1 MDVVS
6 TIGGYFVGPIKK
18 HCGYL
23 YHYNS
28 NIKDLKEKIQKLR
41 DKSDRVQLEI
51 GAANRNGQ
59 VIAPE
64 VGTWIE
70 KVRNILDEDV
80 EANKISWDGWGPR
93 YYLSRKAKKKTLE
106 IDGLLSDAAPF
117 VTRVS
122 YPPPLGIGSSSIEG
136 IMDFESRT
144 KMRKEVLEA
153 LRTDKV
159 NMIAICGMGG
169 IGKTTMAKEVAKRAK
184 DDKLF
189 DEVVM
194 AVVSQNQDLRNI
206 QGSNC

>member
-1 MDVVS
+1 M
-6 TIGGYFVGPIKK
+6 
-18 HCGYL
+18 
-23 YHYNS
+23 
-28 NIKDLKEKIQKLR
+28 
-41 DKSDRVQLEI
+41 QLEI
-51 GAANRNGQ
+51 GAAKRNGQ

-64 VGTWIE
+64 VETWIE

-80 EANKISWDGWGPR
+80 EANKMSLDGWCPR
-93 YYLSRKAKKKTLE
+93 YSLSRKAKKKTLE

-117 VTRVS
+117 VSKVS
-122 YPPPLGIGSSSIEG
+122 YPPPPLGIGSSSIEG

-144 KMRKEVLEA
+144 KMRKEVLKV
-153 LRTDKV
+153 LRADKI

-194 AVVSQNQDLRNI
+194 VVVSQNRDLSKI
-206 QGSNC
+206 QGQIADMLGLELKRESEGGRAEQLYSRLRILRVFL